1 MAQFLEDV
9 DFGEKKF
16 LKFLA
21 FESIEF
27 DNLDGDFFF

>member
-9 DFGEKKF
+9 DFGEEKF
-16 LKFLA
+16 LQFLT

-27 DNLDGDFFF
+27 DNLDGDFLF